1 MNDPFCYL
9 TLVYGLNPNF
19 EPLTLIA
26 VPTYKVDIK
35 YAKIHCCAL
44 KKEAQKPTKAGTK
57 AKNFLHS
64 QQSCTVI
71 SWKIRRRSQ
80 KIVKLAF

>member
-1 MNDPFCYL
+1 M
-9 TLVYGLNPNF
+9 TLLLWYSRLWPNPDF
-19 EPLTLIA
+19 ETLTLIA

-57 AKNFLHS
+57 EHQELFAFPTAKHRAVL
-64 QQSCTVI
+64 
-71 SWKIRRRSQ
+71 
-80 KIVKLAF
+80 

>member
-1 MNDPFCYL
+1 MFGQFYTSFVNDPFCYV
-9 TLVYGLNPNF
+9 TLVYGINPDF

-57 AKNFLHS
+57 AENFLHS
-64 QQSCTVI
+64 QLQSRELCCAVI
-71 SWKIRRRSQ
+71 S
-80 KIVKLAF
+80 